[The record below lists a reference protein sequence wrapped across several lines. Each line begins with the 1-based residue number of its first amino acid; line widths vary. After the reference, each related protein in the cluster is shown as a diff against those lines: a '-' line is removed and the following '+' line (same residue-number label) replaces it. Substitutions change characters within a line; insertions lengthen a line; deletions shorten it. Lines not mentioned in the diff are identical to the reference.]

1 MRMHT
6 SVKLS
11 RRPAMVPVTFVLVL
25 TVAALTAH
33 AASWNGIEPLKTRRD
48 EVIKILGS
56 PIAENTDGVM
66 RFNVVGGSVQ
76 VSFVNDQFV
85 KAKRLRP
92 DLAGTVLEIVLQHE
106 HSSDT
111 PETLKLASNHAF
123 VRDEAKGTVVFRNM
137 KEGLIY
143 TFING
148 MLRTTRYTFAD
159 DQLNKA
165 RR

>member
-1 MRMHT
+1 MHT
-6 SVKLS
+6 TVKTL
-11 RRPAMVPVTFVLVL
+11 RRSCLAAITFVFALIL
-25 TVAALTAH
+25 PGLTAH
-33 AASWNGIEPLKTRRD
+33 AASWNGIEPLRTRRD
-48 EVIKILGS
+48 EVIKILGAPAGES
-56 PIAENTDGVM
+56 PDGVM

-85 KAKRLRP
+85 KAKRLRS

-111 PETLKLASNHAF
+111 PETLKLASNHSF
-123 VRDEAKGTVVFRNM
+123 VRDETKGTTVFRNM

>member
-1 MRMHT
+1 MHT
-6 SVKLS
+6 IVKTILRS
-11 RRPAMVPVTFVLVL
+11 GLAVLAFVL
-25 TVAALTAH
+25 ALTLAGLNAH

-48 EVIKILGS
+48 EVIKILGAPAGES
-56 PIAENTDGVM
+56 PDGVM
-66 RFNVVGGSVQ
+66 RFNVMGGSVQ
-76 VSFVNDQFV
+76 VSFVNDRFV
-85 KAKRLRP
+85 KAKKLRS
-92 DLAGTVLEIVLQHE
+92 DLDGTVLEIVLQHDR
-106 HSSDT
+106 SSDT
-111 PETLKLASNHAF
+111 PETLKLTGNHSF
-123 VRDEAKGTVVFRNM
+123 VRDETKGTTVFRNM